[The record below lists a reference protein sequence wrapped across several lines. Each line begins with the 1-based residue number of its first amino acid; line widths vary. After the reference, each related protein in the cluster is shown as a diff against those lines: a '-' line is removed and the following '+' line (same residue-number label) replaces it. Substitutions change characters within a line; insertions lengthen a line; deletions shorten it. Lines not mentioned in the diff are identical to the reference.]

1 MIEQIVLAILKFLY
15 SLTKQDDTLKN
26 AQTPP
31 EVRKR
36 WNAWLSG
43 QLSDKLRDKDGGAG
57 PKS

>member
-15 SLTKQDDTLKN
+15 SLTKEDDTLKN

-31 EVRKR
+31 EVRNR
-36 WNAWLSG
+36 WNAWLS
-43 QLSDKLRDKDGGAG
+43 DKLHDKDVGNR

>member
-15 SLTKQDDTLKN
+15 SLTKEDSTLKN

-31 EVRKR
+31 EVRNR
-36 WNAWLSG
+36 WNAW
-43 QLSDKLRDKDGGAG
+43 LSDKLRDKNGGVG